1 MVMVYPTNELS
12 VVFRN
17 TSGHVE
23 SSEIIIAHSTNKED
37 IREFALHNIKFKN
50 AISVIDL
57 GCGFGFFTQALK
69 GRISHQSV
77 VTGIDCFT
85 EYREPY
91 LTLCL
96 ELGFKG
102 RFYDSGVDALSGFQ
116 PGSVDLILSS
126 FSIYF
131 FPEIIPKVVSLLKNE
146 GTFIIVTHYSTHLKE
161 LTSLIKEIL
170 NDLGFEH
177 SGPLPHDKLIGNFPA
192 EEGVDRLTGHFK
204 KIEKRDYKNELV
216 FDLESASELMKYVN
230 YKRSFFMP
238 EAVLEDPTLSRM
250 AEASFLNKIN
260 KMKEFRITKKDAVF
274 ICTHPLKK

>member
-1 MVMVYPTNELS
+1 MVFPTDKLS

-23 SSEIIIAHSTNKED
+23 SSEIIITHSTNKED
-37 IREFALHNIKFKN
+37 IREFALQNLKFKN

-69 GRISHQSV
+69 GRISLQSV

-85 EYREPY
+85 EYRKPY
-91 LTLCL
+91 LTLCR

-131 FPEIIPKVVSLLKNE
+131 FPQIMPNVVSLLKRE

-161 LTSLIKEIL
+161 LTALIKEIL
-170 NDLGFEH
+170 NDLRVAQPE
-177 SGPLPHDKLIGNFPA
+177 PLPHDRLIGNFPA
-192 EEGVDRLTGHFK
+192 EEGIDRLIGYFK
-204 KIEKRDYKNELV
+204 KIEKRDYNNELV

-230 YKRSFFMP
+230 YKRSFFVP
-238 EAVLEDPTLSRM
+238 EAVLEDPTLSKR
-250 AEASFLNKIN
+250 AEANFLNKIS

-274 ICTHPLKK
+274 ICTHPIKM

>member
-1 MVMVYPTNELS
+1 MFYPADKLS

-37 IREFALHNIKFKN
+37 IRKFALHNLKFKN

-69 GRISHQSV
+69 GRISRQAV
-77 VTGIDCFT
+77 AIGIDCYP
-85 EYREPY
+85 EYRESY
-91 LTLCL
+91 LTLCR
-96 ELGFKG
+96 ELGFTG
-102 RFYDSGVDALSGFQ
+102 RFYDSGIEALSGFQ

-131 FPEIIPKVVSLLKNE
+131 FPQIMPNVVSLLKSE

-161 LTSLIKEIL
+161 LTTLINEIL
-170 NDLGFEH
+170 NDLGILQTE
-177 SGPLPHDKLIGNFPA
+177 PLPHDRLCRNFPA
-192 EEGVDRLTGHFK
+192 EEGVDRLTRYFN
-204 KIEKRDYKNELV
+204 KIVKRDYNNELV
-216 FDLESASELMKYVN
+216 FNSESASELMKYVN
-230 YKRSFFMP
+230 YKKSFFLP
-238 EAVLEDPTLSRM
+238 ETVLKNPELSM
-250 AEASFLNKIN
+250 EAEYMLLNKIS

-274 ICTHPLKK
+274 ICTHPIKN